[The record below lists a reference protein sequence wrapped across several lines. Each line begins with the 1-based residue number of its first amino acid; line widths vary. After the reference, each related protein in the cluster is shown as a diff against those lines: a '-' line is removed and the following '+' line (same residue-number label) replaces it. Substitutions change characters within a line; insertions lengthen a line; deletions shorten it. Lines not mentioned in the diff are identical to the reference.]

1 MNKRKNCSPRGG
13 GWGYCRGFAKKTMP
27 HMWRII
33 QIWFDK
39 SPSLAHMPQVG
50 GWGLQLIGALQP
62 KHFKS
67 FTVAKL
73 DFTIHRLSNGRSN
86 CGLNNT
92 AMQPFMQQVQINIES
107 TNLSEQTQPV
117 LLSLLILFTVA
128 NLVLVCHLTNPL
140 DSIVGLDV

>member
-1 MNKRKNCSPRGG
+1 MSNHP
-13 GWGYCRGFAKKTMP
+13 YVLFAG
-27 HMWRII
+27 
-33 QIWFDK
+33 
-39 SPSLAHMPQVG
+39 VG
-50 GWGLQLIGALQP
+50 QLPTCKQCYYTTTEPLQP

-92 AMQPFMQQVQINIES
+92 PMQPFMQQVQIDIES

-117 LLSLLILFTVA
+117 LLSLLIVFTVA
-128 NLVLVCHLTNPL
+128 NLVLVCHLANPL

>member
-1 MNKRKNCSPRGG
+1 MSNHP
-13 GWGYCRGFAKKTMP
+13 YVLFAG
-27 HMWRII
+27 
-33 QIWFDK
+33 
-39 SPSLAHMPQVG
+39 VG
-50 GWGLQLIGALQP
+50 QLPTCKQCYYTTTEPLQP

-67 FTVAKL
+67 FTVVKL

-92 AMQPFMQQVQINIES
+92 AMLPFMQQAQINIES

-117 LLSLLILFTVA
+117 LLSLLVVLTVV
-128 NLVLVCHLTNPL
+128 NLVLVCHLANPL

>member
-1 MNKRKNCSPRGG
+1 MSNHP
-13 GWGYCRGFAKKTMP
+13 YVLFAG
-27 HMWRII
+27 
-33 QIWFDK
+33 
-39 SPSLAHMPQVG
+39 VG
-50 GWGLQLIGALQP
+50 QLPTCKQCYYTTTELLKP

-73 DFTIHRLSNGRSN
+73 DFTIHRLSNGRPN
-86 CGLNNT
+86 CGLKNT
-92 AMQPFMQQVQINIES
+92 GMLPFMQQVQINIES

-128 NLVLVCHLTNPL
+128 NLVLVHCVCNLANPL

>member
-1 MNKRKNCSPRGG
+1 MSNHP
-13 GWGYCRGFAKKTMP
+13 YVLFAG
-27 HMWRII
+27 
-33 QIWFDK
+33 
-39 SPSLAHMPQVG
+39 VG
-50 GWGLQLIGALQP
+50 QLPTCKQCYYTTEPLQP

-107 TNLSEQTQPV
+107 KNLSEQTQPV
-117 LLSLLILFTVA
+117 LLSLLTLFTVA
-128 NLVLVCHLTNPL
+128 NLVLVCHLANPL